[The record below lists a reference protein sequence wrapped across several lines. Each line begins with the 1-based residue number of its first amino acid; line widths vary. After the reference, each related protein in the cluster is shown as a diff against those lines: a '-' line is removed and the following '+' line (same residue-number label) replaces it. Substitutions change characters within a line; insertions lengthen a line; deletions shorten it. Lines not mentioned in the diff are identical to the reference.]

1 MSTPP
6 LETAIN
12 SHPFFFNIAPRY
24 RRQVCECAVETR
36 FEAGAYIFH
45 AGEPASQFYLLSSGK
60 VALEINAA
68 PRGPLLIDTLESG
81 DVLGWS
87 WLFSPYIWHF
97 DARAL
102 LPTHAIEI
110 DGTFLRVQ
118 AQQDHQ
124 FGYELMMRFTQIL
137 IERLQATRI
146 QLLDIYNTQT

>member
-6 LETAIN
+6 LEAAIN
-12 SHPFFFNIAPRY
+12 AHPFFLGIAPRY
-24 RRQVCECAVETR
+24 RRLVCECAVETS
-36 FEAGAYIFH
+36 FDAGTYIFH
-45 AGEPASQFYLLSSGK
+45 AGEPASQFYLLNSGR
-60 VALEINAA
+60 VALEISAA

-97 DARAL
+97 DAHVL

-110 DGTFLRVQ
+110 DGTFLRTQ
-118 AQQDHQ
+118 AQKDHQ
-124 FGYELMMRFTQIL
+124 FGYELMMRFTQLL

-146 QLLDIYNTQT
+146 QLLDIYNT